1 MPTTCV
7 VVGCNNR
14 KSKQSLIGFYRFP
27 KRKEEEEHRRKWI
40 AFVSRKNSDGSAWKP
55 GKGARVCSEHFITGK
70 KSNVYTNPD
79 YVPSIKAK
87 KPRTAE
93 CNATLSR
100 FERASR
106 RAKSQTERR
115 RKEERDALELRR
127 AEEEKNRRS
136 IRGFNNDHMYIDP
149 YTRQVENGE
158 ESREEPLM
166 EDCIIGAELEVA
178 ELVDDTSLLIDL
190 QPELLQPKHDIATD
204 CCIPA
209 EIECQTEVSWNTVEQ
224 RINLLETL
232 LHQRPE
238 FSVST
243 ILKGNDKLTRF
254 YTGMPTYNSFVAF
267 VNYIEPK
274 ALHLQPW
281 RGSETAKLDEAVS
294 AEVSSSRR
302 KGFSSL
308 PVAEQLFAVLIK
320 LRRGLESLDVSIRF
334 KISETTYSRMFTTW
348 ITFLS
353 KELRLLFPF
362 PSRHLVQQWLP
373 DRFKKFSNIRVIID
387 CYEIECQRPSGLL
400 NSSKTYSQYKSRNTW
415 KILVGCTPT
424 GLISFVSEAWGGRIS
439 DKELTERSGLL
450 DMLEPGDMIMAD
462 KGFDIQEMVA
472 ARGIL
477 VNVPPRLESKQKQ
490 MPASDVEK
498 TRRIAELRIHVERAI
513 GRGRRF
519 KVLNEKFPS
528 TMYDLVSDVNSVCMY
543 ITNFDNPL
551 VV

>member
-1 MPTTCV
+1 M
-7 VVGCNNR
+7 
-14 KSKQSLIGFYRFP
+14 
-27 KRKEEEEHRRKWI
+27 
-40 AFVSRKNSDGSAWKP
+40 
-55 GKGARVCSEHFITGK
+55 
-70 KSNVYTNPD
+70 
-79 YVPSIKAK
+79 
-87 KPRTAE
+87 
-93 CNATLSR
+93 
-100 FERASR
+100 
-106 RAKSQTERR
+106 
-115 RKEERDALELRR
+115 
-127 AEEEKNRRS
+127 
-136 IRGFNNDHMYIDP
+136 
-149 YTRQVENGE
+149 
-158 ESREEPLM
+158 
-166 EDCIIGAELEVA
+166 
-178 ELVDDTSLLIDL
+178 
-190 QPELLQPKHDIATD
+190 
-204 CCIPA
+204 
-209 EIECQTEVSWNTVEQ
+209 
-224 RINLLETL
+224 
-232 LHQRPE
+232 
-238 FSVST
+238 ST

-353 KELRLLFPF
+353 KEFRLLFPF